1 MSISS
6 SGRSPAGVAPPPEA
20 AGVCATPVLPD
31 MGRSYDAY
39 FASGLYLS
47 RYPMP
52 NRRTL
57 RLLRQTLPTGG
68 RLLDYGA
75 GEGRYC
81 FALARDRGAEV
92 VAADISAVA
101 RDHLAGA
108 ARGLGLADRVHVCDP
123 GDATYRRQVGA
134 LGGFNVVLL
143 GFGVLGHIA
152 GHAARIA
159 LLSAL
164 RASLAP
170 GGRLVLGLP
179 NAARRFRAVQA
190 ACAPLIARGELE
202 PGDICYERQTGGS
215 AIALYYHLYR
225 RDEIRRD
232 LGEAGFTVERLTV
245 ESMLPESAVTHSA
258 LLGRLDDLACG
269 LVPVDWGYGYLVMA
283 RPAP

>member
-1 MSISS
+1 MSIHSS
-6 SGRSPAGVAPPPEA
+6 RRSPAADETQGAR
-20 AGVCATPVLPD
+20 ATPVLPD

-47 RYPMP
+47 RYPKP
-52 NRRTL
+52 NRRTM
-57 RLLRQTLPTGG
+57 RLVCQALPMGG
-68 RLLDYGA
+68 RLLDFGA
-75 GEGRYC
+75 GEGRYS
-81 FALARDRGAEV
+81 FALARARGAEV

-101 RDHLAGA
+101 RDHLAGT
-108 ARGLGLADRVHVCDP
+108 ARALGLAGRVHVCDP
-123 GDATYRRQVGA
+123 GDAAYRRQVTEQ
-134 LGGFNVVLL
+134 GGFNVVLL

-152 GHAARIA
+152 GRHERIA
-159 LLSAL
+159 LLSDL

-232 LGEAGFTVERLTV
+232 LAQAGFTVERLTV
-245 ESMLPESAVTHSA
+245 ESLLPESAVTHSA
-258 LLGRLDDLACG
+258 LLGRLDDLACA
-269 LVPVDWGYGYLVMA
+269 LAPVDWGYGYLVMA